1 MKLTHRAIVSLMLG
15 SSMSL
20 CFSCVA
26 CQAGPRAEQKSARPN
41 AEANAG
47 IAWTQY
53 EDPNEHAFTVDV
65 PRGWTVKGGM
75 FRFGY
80 SDARPE
86 VDMRSPDGKIEIQLG
101 DERVPVYVIPDRL
114 HNQEG
119 ATYDLGEQSQMVIAK
134 YHKGPEYVAL
144 YSQMRFHGECRNP
157 QPDAADSEFD
167 APSSGPDDDPS
178 AKESSAGQISYHCD
192 SDGGPR
198 IAFAY
203 TKTASYGSIWAVSGV
218 ASFLASPD
226 EVSTARDILRHSA
239 RSLHISQEWLEYK
252 ARLDAEGLEYQRAR
266 QQYRMQQLGQQ
277 VQEFQAKMRDMRNQ
291 ANAFEQHMAQER
303 GQFEQMDDAING
315 VTPTT
320 DPLTGET
327 RKVWTGT
334 QNNYWANGLGQV
346 VNSNSNPNPSGNWH
360 QLQVG
365 PQ

>member
-15 SSMSL
+15 SSISL

-26 CQAGPRAEQKSARPN
+26 CQAGPTTEQKSAHPN
-41 AEANAG
+41 AGANAG

-53 EDPNEHAFTVDV
+53 QDPNEHAFTLDV

-80 SDARPE
+80 SDARLM
-86 VDMRSPDGKIEIQLG
+86 VDMHSPDGKIEIQLG
-101 DERVPVYVIPDRL
+101 DARVPVYVIPDRL

-119 ATYDLGEQSQMVIAK
+119 APYDLGEQGQLVIAK
-134 YHKGPEYVAL
+134 YHTGPEFAAL
-144 YSQMRFHGECRNP
+144 YSQIRFHGECRNP
-157 QPDAADSEFD
+157 QPDPSAPEFV
-167 APSSGPDDDPS
+167 APSSAQDDDTGV
-178 AKESSAGQISYHCD
+178 KESSTGQITYRCD

-198 IAFAY
+198 VAFAY
-203 TKTASYGSIWAVSGV
+203 VKTANYGTLWAVPSI
-218 ASFLASPD
+218 ASYLVPPD
-226 EVSTARDILRHSA
+226 EVSTARDILRHCAQSFH
-239 RSLHISQEWLEYK
+239 LTPEWLQYK
-252 ARLDAEGLEYQRAR
+252 ARLDAEGMQYQRAR
-266 QQYRMQQLGQQ
+266 QQYRMQQLAQQ
-277 VQEFQAKMRDMRNQ
+277 EQVFAQKMQSMRNQ
-291 ANAFEQHMAQER
+291 ADAFEQHMAQER
-303 GQFEQMDDAING
+303 SQFDQMDDVING

-346 VNSNSNPNPSGNWH
+346 VNSNNNPNPNGNWH

-365 PQ
+365 SQ